1 MRNHGITMRNHG
13 DAEHPCLQTSHGI
26 EMAKNS
32 REGDRERQQRRRQR
46 QIEAGL
52 KAVTIT
58 VPATAKSLLHCA
70 AKLMSEGEDPAS
82 ALRRVGGGNEPPI
95 PTPPRYK
102 PWRDC
107 DLTEL
112 LEQRNAR
119 EIQARLEEIEL
130 RSAADFGR
138 KVHSLTGWR
147 RILIR
152 MAGLTRLR
160 GFAGL

>member
-13 DAEHPCLQTSHGI
+13 DAEHRVCVTSHGC
-26 EMAKNS
+26 EMVKNS

-46 QIEAGL
+46 QTEAGL

-58 VPATAKSLLHCA
+58 VPASAKSLLQRA

-82 ALRRVGGGNEPPI
+82 ALRRIGGGNEPLVPTI

-102 PWRDC
+102 PWRDN

-112 LEQRNAR
+112 LEQKNAK
-119 EIQARLEEIEL
+119 ELQAHLEEVEL
-130 RSAADFGR
+130 RSAAEFRR
-138 KVHSLTGWR
+138 KAHSLTGWR

-152 MAGLTRLR
+152 IAGLR
-160 GFAGL
+160 